1 MIYVYTGNGK
11 GKTTAAIGA
20 GIRAV
25 GAGKRVLM
33 VQFMKVKERTSEYYV
48 IQKLENF
55 DIESFGREG
64 FYLPKEYLEKNP
76 EAKKFGVKPFS
87 EIDFKLAQD
96 GFDFVVNALQN
107 QYYHLIILDELCVVL
122 KYGLLKEK
130 DVLDL
135 LKKYKDEFH
144 FIITGRNCSE
154 KMLNVADLITE
165 MREIKH
171 YYKEGKKAVKGID
184 F

>member
-25 GAGKRVLM
+25 GAGKKVLM

-48 IQKLENF
+48 IQKLKDF

-76 EAKKFGVKPFS
+76 EAKKFGVKPLS
-87 EIDFKLAQD
+87 DIDFKLAQD
-96 GFDFVVNALQN
+96 GFDFIVNALKN
-107 QYYHLIILDELCVVL
+107 QYYHLIILDELCVAL
-122 KYGLLKEK
+122 NYGLLKEK
-130 DVLDL
+130 DILNI
-135 LKKYKDEFH
+135 LKKYKEDIH
-144 FIITGRNCSE
+144 FIITGRNCPDSIME
-154 KMLNVADLITE
+154 IADLITE